1 MIKYRISKTEAIA
14 LALTCIFLGLGIYL
28 GISEEA
34 TWLNRFGSLIIIT
47 GVFLAATRFSE
58 NLENRIN
65 DFIRKNGKIVIQAII
80 KNNEHFLGVKLEESH
95 RSKLIEVAEAK
106 LKEEFSNYQSNRN
119 RAFKL
124 YEIMIVA
131 FGTFV
136 NGFGDKIISYV
147 LCAM

>member
-80 KNNEHFLGVKLEESH
+80 KNNEHFLGVKLEES
-95 RSKLIEVAEAK
+95 LIEVAEAK